1 MKILSDYHVHSSFS
15 GDSSVSPE
23 AVIEQAISHGLQH
36 LCLTDHMDYDYTDG
50 DVCFEFDPREYF
62 RRLQPLKEKYRDQI
76 DLCIGVELG
85 LRPYLSGRHHSL
97 IFSYPFDFVIGSIH
111 LVNNRD
117 PYFPSYFEGRD
128 ESDAYLEYFQCALYN
143 LRAYSIFDTFGHL
156 DYVVRY
162 GQNPE
167 VYSYRKYS
175 DEIDAVLKLL
185 LEKGIALEVNT
196 AGFRTL
202 GRTNP
207 EPDVLRRY
215 RELGGELITV
225 GSDGHQPEYLGYR
238 FRETEELLRS
248 CGFSYYAVFRQRK
261 PEFIKI

>member
-1 MKILSDYHVHSSFS
+1 MLADCHLHTEFS
-15 GDSSVSPE
+15 TDSETPMR
-23 AVIEQAISHGLQH
+23 AQAERALELGIPAI
-36 LCLTDHMDYDYTDG
+36 CVTDHMDMDYPQGEFWLDTDRYMEA
-50 DVCFEFDPREYF
+50 V
-62 RRLQPLKEKYRDQI
+62 RRLQEEYRGRLEI
-76 DLCIGVELG
+76 GFGVELG
-85 LRPYLSGRHHSL
+85 LMEHLRARQEEYLKK
-97 IFSYPFDFVIGSIH
+97 YPFDFVIGSVHLIH
-111 LVNNRD
+111 GED
-117 PYFPSYFEGRD
+117 PYNGELFRKYGD
-128 ESDAYLEYFQCALYN
+128 EEVFREYFRLSHRLLAD
-143 LRAYSIFDTFGHL
+143 APSIQSWGHL

-167 VYSYRKYS
+167 VYSYRKYA

-261 PEFIKI
+261 PAFIKI

>member
-1 MKILSDYHVHSSFS
+1 MLADCHLHTEFS
-15 GDSSVSPE
+15 TDSETPMR
-23 AVIEQAISHGLQH
+23 AQAERALELGIPAI
-36 LCLTDHMDYDYTDG
+36 CVTDHMDMDYPQGEFWLDTDRYMEA
-50 DVCFEFDPREYF
+50 V
-62 RRLQPLKEKYRDQI
+62 RRLQEEYRGRLEI
-76 DLCIGVELG
+76 GFGVELG
-85 LRPYLSGRHHSL
+85 LMEHLRARQEEYLKK
-97 IFSYPFDFVIGSIH
+97 YPFDFVIGSVHLIH
-111 LVNNRD
+111 GED
-117 PYFPSYFEGRD
+117 PYNGELFRKYGD
-128 ESDAYLEYFQCALYN
+128 EEVFREYFRLSHRLLAD
-143 LRAYSIFDTFGHL
+143 APSIQSWGHL

-167 VYSYRKYS
+167 AYSYRKYA

>member
-1 MKILSDYHVHSSFS
+1 MLADCHLHTEFS
-15 GDSSVSPE
+15 TDSETPMR
-23 AVIEQAISHGLQH
+23 AQAERALELGIPAI
-36 LCLTDHMDYDYTDG
+36 CVTDHMDMDYPQGEFWLDTDRYMEA
-50 DVCFEFDPREYF
+50 V
-62 RRLQPLKEKYRDQI
+62 RRLQEEYRGRLEI
-76 DLCIGVELG
+76 GFGVELG
-85 LRPYLSGRHHSL
+85 LMEHLRARQEEYLKK
-97 IFSYPFDFVIGSIH
+97 YPFDFVIGSVHLIH
-111 LVNNRD
+111 GED
-117 PYFPSYFEGRD
+117 PYNGELFRKYGD
-128 ESDAYLEYFQCALYN
+128 EEVFREYFRLSHRLLAD
-143 LRAYSIFDTFGHL
+143 APSIQSWGHL

-167 VYSYRKYS
+167 IYSYRKYA
-175 DEIDAVLKLL
+175 DEIDAVLKIL

>member
-1 MKILSDYHVHSSFS
+1 MLADCHLHTEFS
-15 GDSSVSPE
+15 TDSETPMR
-23 AVIEQAISHGLQH
+23 AQAERALELGIPAI
-36 LCLTDHMDYDYTDG
+36 CVTDHMDMDYPQGEFWLDTDRYMEA
-50 DVCFEFDPREYF
+50 V
-62 RRLQPLKEKYRDQI
+62 RRLQEEYRGRLEI
-76 DLCIGVELG
+76 SFGVELG
-85 LRPYLSGRHHSL
+85 LMEHLRARQEEYLKK
-97 IFSYPFDFVIGSIH
+97 YPFDFVIGSVHLIH
-111 LVNNRD
+111 GED
-117 PYFPSYFEGRD
+117 PYNGELFRKYGD
-128 ESDAYLEYFQCALYN
+128 EEVFREYFRLSHRLLAD
-143 LRAYSIFDTFGHL
+143 APSIQSWGHL

-167 VYSYRKYS
+167 VYSYRKYA
-175 DEIDAVLKLL
+175 DEIDVVLKLL

>member
-1 MKILSDYHVHSSFS
+1 MLADCHLHTEFS
-15 GDSSVSPE
+15 TDSETPMR
-23 AVIEQAISHGLQH
+23 AQAERALELGIPAI
-36 LCLTDHMDYDYTDG
+36 CVTDHMDMDYPQGEFWLDTDRYMEA
-50 DVCFEFDPREYF
+50 V
-62 RRLQPLKEKYRDQI
+62 RRLQEEYRGRLEI
-76 DLCIGVELG
+76 SFGVELG
-85 LRPYLSGRHHSL
+85 LMEHLRARQEEYLKK
-97 IFSYPFDFVIGSIH
+97 YPFDFVIGSVHLIH
-111 LVNNRD
+111 GED
-117 PYFPSYFEGRD
+117 PYNGELFRKYGDD
-128 ESDAYLEYFQCALYN
+128 EVFREYFRLSHRLLAD
-143 LRAYSIFDTFGHL
+143 APSIQSWGHL

-167 VYSYRKYS
+167 IYSYRKYA

>member
-1 MKILSDYHVHSSFS
+1 MLADCHLHTEFS
-15 GDSSVSPE
+15 TDSETPMR
-23 AVIEQAISHGLQH
+23 AQAERALELGIPAI
-36 LCLTDHMDYDYTDG
+36 CVTDHMDMDYPQGEFWLDTDRYMEA
-50 DVCFEFDPREYF
+50 V
-62 RRLQPLKEKYRDQI
+62 RRLQEEYRGRLEI
-76 DLCIGVELG
+76 GFGVELG
-85 LRPYLSGRHHSL
+85 LMEHLRARQEEYLKK
-97 IFSYPFDFVIGSIH
+97 YPFDFVIGSVHLIH
-111 LVNNRD
+111 GED
-117 PYFPSYFEGRD
+117 PYNGELFRKYGD
-128 ESDAYLEYFQCALYN
+128 EEVFREYFRLSHRLLAD
-143 LRAYSIFDTFGHL
+143 APSIQSWGHL

-167 VYSYRKYS
+167 VYSYRKYA

-207 EPDVLRRY
+207 EPDVLRSY

-238 FRETEELLRS
+238 FRETDELLRS

>member
-1 MKILSDYHVHSSFS
+1 MIADCHLHTEFS
-15 GDSSVSPE
+15 TDSETPMR
-23 AVIEQAISHGLQH
+23 AQAERALELGIPAI
-36 LCLTDHMDYDYTDG
+36 CVTDHMDMDYPQGEFWLDTDRYMEA
-50 DVCFEFDPREYF
+50 V
-62 RRLQPLKEKYRDQI
+62 RRLQEEYRGRLEI
-76 DLCIGVELG
+76 SFGVELG
-85 LRPYLSGRHHSL
+85 LMEHLRARQEEYLKK
-97 IFSYPFDFVIGSIH
+97 YPFDFVIGSVHLIH
-111 LVNNRD
+111 GED
-117 PYFPSYFEGRD
+117 PYNGELFRKYGD
-128 ESDAYLEYFQCALYN
+128 EEVFREYFRLSHRLLAD
-143 LRAYSIFDTFGHL
+143 APSIQSWGHL

-167 VYSYRKYS
+167 VYSYRKYA

>member
-1 MKILSDYHVHSSFS
+1 MLADCHLHTEFS
-15 GDSSVSPE
+15 TDSETPMR
-23 AVIEQAISHGLQH
+23 AQAERALELGIPAI
-36 LCLTDHMDYDYTDG
+36 CVTDHMGMDDPQGEFWLDTDRYMEA
-50 DVCFEFDPREYF
+50 V
-62 RRLQPLKEKYRDQI
+62 RRLQEEYRGRLEI
-76 DLCIGVELG
+76 GFGVELG
-85 LRPYLSGRHHSL
+85 LMEHLRARQEEYLKK
-97 IFSYPFDFVIGSIH
+97 YPFDFVIGSVHLIH
-111 LVNNRD
+111 GED
-117 PYFPSYFEGRD
+117 PYNGELFRKYGDD
-128 ESDAYLEYFQCALYN
+128 EVFREYFRLSHRLLAD
-143 LRAYSIFDTFGHL
+143 APSIQSWGHL

-167 VYSYRKYS
+167 IYSYRKYA

>member
-1 MKILSDYHVHSSFS
+1 MLADCHLHTEFS
-15 GDSSVSPE
+15 TDSETPMR
-23 AVIEQAISHGLQH
+23 AQAERALELGIPAI
-36 LCLTDHMDYDYTDG
+36 CVTDHMDMDYPQGEFWLDTDRYMEA
-50 DVCFEFDPREYF
+50 V
-62 RRLQPLKEKYRDQI
+62 RRLQEEYRGRLEI
-76 DLCIGVELG
+76 GFGVELG
-85 LRPYLSGRHHSL
+85 LMEHLRARQEEYLKK
-97 IFSYPFDFVIGSIH
+97 YPFDFVIGSVHLIH
-111 LVNNRD
+111 GED
-117 PYFPSYFEGRD
+117 PYNGELFRKYGD
-128 ESDAYLEYFQCALYN
+128 EEVFREYFRLSHRLLAD
-143 LRAYSIFDTFGHL
+143 APSIQSWGHL

-167 VYSYRKYS
+167 VYSYRKYA

-261 PEFIKI
+261 PYFIKI

>member
-1 MKILSDYHVHSSFS
+1 MLADCHLHTEFS
-15 GDSSVSPE
+15 TDSETPMR
-23 AVIEQAISHGLQH
+23 AQAERALELGIPAI
-36 LCLTDHMDYDYTDG
+36 CVTDHMDMDYPQGEFWLDTDRYMEA
-50 DVCFEFDPREYF
+50 V
-62 RRLQPLKEKYRDQI
+62 RRLQEEYRGRLEI
-76 DLCIGVELG
+76 GFGVELG
-85 LRPYLSGRHHSL
+85 LMEHLRARQEEYLKK
-97 IFSYPFDFVIGSIH
+97 YPFDFVIGSVHLIH
-111 LVNNRD
+111 GED
-117 PYFPSYFEGRD
+117 PYNGELFRKYGDD
-128 ESDAYLEYFQCALYN
+128 EVFREYFRLSHRLLAD
-143 LRAYSIFDTFGHL
+143 APSIQSWGHL

-167 VYSYRKYS
+167 VYSYRKYA

>member
-1 MKILSDYHVHSSFS
+1 MIADCHLHTEFS
-15 GDSSVSPE
+15 TDSETPMR
-23 AVIEQAISHGLQH
+23 AQAERAMELGIPAI
-36 LCLTDHMDYDYTDG
+36 CVTDHMDMDYPQGEFWLDTDRYMEA
-50 DVCFEFDPREYF
+50 V
-62 RRLQPLKEKYRDQI
+62 RRLQEEYRGRLEI
-76 DLCIGVELG
+76 GFGVELG
-85 LRPYLSGRHHSL
+85 LMEHLRARQEEYLKK
-97 IFSYPFDFVIGSIH
+97 YPFDFVIGSVHLIH
-111 LVNNRD
+111 GED
-117 PYFPSYFEGRD
+117 PYNGELFRKYGD
-128 ESDAYLEYFQCALYN
+128 EEVFREYFRLSHRLLAD
-143 LRAYSIFDTFGHL
+143 APSIQSWGHL

-167 VYSYRKYS
+167 VYSYRKYA

>member
-1 MKILSDYHVHSSFS
+1 MLADCHLHTEFS
-15 GDSSVSPE
+15 TDSETPMR
-23 AVIEQAISHGLQH
+23 AQAERALELGIPAI
-36 LCLTDHMDYDYTDG
+36 CVTDHMDMDYPQGEFWLDTDRYMEA
-50 DVCFEFDPREYF
+50 V
-62 RRLQPLKEKYRDQI
+62 RRLQEEYRGRLEI
-76 DLCIGVELG
+76 GFGVELG
-85 LRPYLSGRHHSL
+85 LMEHLRARQEEYLKK
-97 IFSYPFDFVIGSIH
+97 YPFDFVIGSVHLIH
-111 LVNNRD
+111 GED
-117 PYFPSYFEGRD
+117 PYNGELFRKYGDD
-128 ESDAYLEYFQCALYN
+128 EVFREYFRLSHRLLADAPSVQ
-143 LRAYSIFDTFGHL
+143 SWGHL

-167 VYSYRKYS
+167 VYSYRKYA

>member
-1 MKILSDYHVHSSFS
+1 MLADCHLHTEFS
-15 GDSSVSPE
+15 TDSETPMT
-23 AVIEQAISHGLQH
+23 EQAERALALGIPAI
-36 LCLTDHMDYDYTDG
+36 CVTDHMDMDYPGGEFQLDTDRYMEA
-50 DVCFEFDPREYF
+50 VRTLQEEY
-62 RRLQPLKEKYRDQI
+62 RGRLEI
-76 DLCIGVELG
+76 GFGVELG
-85 LRPYLSGRHHSL
+85 LMEHLRERQEEYLKK
-97 IFSYPFDFVIGSIH
+97 YPFDFVIGSVHLIH
-111 LVNNRD
+111 GED
-117 PYFPSYFEGRD
+117 PYNGELFRRYGD
-128 ESDAYLEYFQCALYN
+128 EEVFREYFRLSHRLLEDAPAIQ
-143 LRAYSIFDTFGHL
+143 SWGHL

-162 GQNPE
+162 GQNRE
-167 VYSYRKYS
+167 AFSCRNYA
-175 DEIDAVLKLL
+175 DEIDAVLRLL
-185 LEKGIALEVNT
+185 VEKGVALEVNT

>member
-1 MKILSDYHVHSSFS
+1 MLADCHLHTEFS
-15 GDSSVSPE
+15 TDSETPMR
-23 AVIEQAISHGLQH
+23 AQAERALELGIPAI
-36 LCLTDHMDYDYTDG
+36 CVTDHMDMDYPQGEFWLDTDRYMEA
-50 DVCFEFDPREYF
+50 V
-62 RRLQPLKEKYRDQI
+62 RRLQEEYRGRLEI
-76 DLCIGVELG
+76 GFGVELG
-85 LRPYLSGRHHSL
+85 LMEHLRARQEEYLKK
-97 IFSYPFDFVIGSIH
+97 YPFDFVIGSVHLIH
-111 LVNNRD
+111 GED
-117 PYFPSYFEGRD
+117 PYNGELFRKYGDD
-128 ESDAYLEYFQCALYN
+128 EVFREYFRLSHRLLAD
-143 LRAYSIFDTFGHL
+143 APSIQSWGHL

-167 VYSYRKYS
+167 IYSYRKYA

>member
-1 MKILSDYHVHSSFS
+1 MLADCHLHTEFS
-15 GDSSVSPE
+15 TDSETPMR
-23 AVIEQAISHGLQH
+23 AQAERALELGIPAI
-36 LCLTDHMDYDYTDG
+36 CVTDHMDMDYPQGEFWLDTDRYMEA
-50 DVCFEFDPREYF
+50 V
-62 RRLQPLKEKYRDQI
+62 RRLQEEYRGRLEI
-76 DLCIGVELG
+76 GFGVELG
-85 LRPYLSGRHHSL
+85 LMEHLRARQEEYLKK
-97 IFSYPFDFVIGSIH
+97 YPFDFVIGSVHLIH
-111 LVNNRD
+111 GED
-117 PYFPSYFEGRD
+117 PYNGELFRKYGDD
-128 ESDAYLEYFQCALYN
+128 EVFREYFRLSHRLLAD
-143 LRAYSIFDTFGHL
+143 APSIQSWGHL

-167 VYSYRKYS
+167 VYSYRKYA

-202 GRTNP
+202 GKTNP

>member
-1 MKILSDYHVHSSFS
+1 MLADCHLHTEFS
-15 GDSSVSPE
+15 TDSETPMR
-23 AVIEQAISHGLQH
+23 AQAERALELGIPAI
-36 LCLTDHMDYDYTDG
+36 CVTDHMDMDYPQGEFWLDTDRYMEA
-50 DVCFEFDPREYF
+50 V
-62 RRLQPLKEKYRDQI
+62 RRLQEEYRGRLEI
-76 DLCIGVELG
+76 GFGVELG
-85 LRPYLSGRHHSL
+85 LMEHLRARQEEYLKK
-97 IFSYPFDFVIGSIH
+97 YPFDFVIGSVHLIH
-111 LVNNRD
+111 GED
-117 PYFPSYFEGRD
+117 PYNGELFRKYGDD
-128 ESDAYLEYFQCALYN
+128 EVFREYFRLSHRLLAD
-143 LRAYSIFDTFGHL
+143 APSIQSWGHL

-167 VYSYRKYS
+167 VDSYRKYA

>member
-1 MKILSDYHVHSSFS
+1 MLADCHLHTEFS
-15 GDSSVSPE
+15 TDSETPMR
-23 AVIEQAISHGLQH
+23 AQAERALELGIPAI
-36 LCLTDHMDYDYTDG
+36 CVTDHMDMDYPQGEFWLDTDRYMEA
-50 DVCFEFDPREYF
+50 V
-62 RRLQPLKEKYRDQI
+62 RRLQEEYRGRLEI
-76 DLCIGVELG
+76 GFGVELG
-85 LRPYLSGRHHSL
+85 LMEHLRARQEEYLKKYS
-97 IFSYPFDFVIGSIH
+97 FDFVIGSVHLIH
-111 LVNNRD
+111 GED
-117 PYFPSYFEGRD
+117 PYNGELFRKYGD
-128 ESDAYLEYFQCALYN
+128 EEVFREYFRLSHRLLAD
-143 LRAYSIFDTFGHL
+143 APSIQSWGHL

-167 VYSYRKYS
+167 VYSYRKYA

>member
-1 MKILSDYHVHSSFS
+1 MLVDCHLHTEFS
-15 GDSSVSPE
+15 TDSETPMR
-23 AVIEQAISHGLQH
+23 AQAERALELGIPAI
-36 LCLTDHMDYDYTDG
+36 CVTDHMDMDYPQGEFWLDTDRYMEA
-50 DVCFEFDPREYF
+50 V
-62 RRLQPLKEKYRDQI
+62 RRLQEEYRGRLEI
-76 DLCIGVELG
+76 GFGVELG
-85 LRPYLSGRHHSL
+85 LMEHLRARQEEYLKK
-97 IFSYPFDFVIGSIH
+97 YPFDFVIGSVHLIH
-111 LVNNRD
+111 GED
-117 PYFPSYFEGRD
+117 PYNGELFRKYGD
-128 ESDAYLEYFQCALYN
+128 EEVFREYFRLSHRLLAD
-143 LRAYSIFDTFGHL
+143 APSIQSWGHL

-167 VYSYRKYS
+167 VYSYRKYA

-238 FRETEELLRS
+238 FRETEELLCS

>member
-1 MKILSDYHVHSSFS
+1 MLADCHLHTEFS
-15 GDSSVSPE
+15 TDSETPMR
-23 AVIEQAISHGLQH
+23 AQAERALELGIPAI
-36 LCLTDHMDYDYTDG
+36 CVTDHMDMDYPQGEFWLDTDRYMEA
-50 DVCFEFDPREYF
+50 V
-62 RRLQPLKEKYRDQI
+62 RRLQEEYRGRLEI
-76 DLCIGVELG
+76 GFGVELG
-85 LRPYLSGRHHSL
+85 LMEHLRARQEEYLEK
-97 IFSYPFDFVIGSIH
+97 YPFDFVIGSVHLIH
-111 LVNNRD
+111 GED
-117 PYFPSYFEGRD
+117 PYNGELFRKYGD
-128 ESDAYLEYFQCALYN
+128 EEVFREYFRLSHRLLAD
-143 LRAYSIFDTFGHL
+143 APSIQSWGHL

-167 VYSYRKYS
+167 VYSYRKYA

>member
-1 MKILSDYHVHSSFS
+1 MLVDCHLHTEFS
-15 GDSSVSPE
+15 TDSETPMR
-23 AVIEQAISHGLQH
+23 AQAERALELGIPAI
-36 LCLTDHMDYDYTDG
+36 CVTDHMDMDYPQGEFWLDTDRYMEA
-50 DVCFEFDPREYF
+50 V
-62 RRLQPLKEKYRDQI
+62 RRLQEEYRGRLEI
-76 DLCIGVELG
+76 GFGVELG
-85 LRPYLSGRHHSL
+85 LMEHLRARQEEYLKK
-97 IFSYPFDFVIGSIH
+97 YPFDFVIGSVHLIH
-111 LVNNRD
+111 GED
-117 PYFPSYFEGRD
+117 PYNGELFRKYGD
-128 ESDAYLEYFQCALYN
+128 EEVFREYFRLSHRLLAD
-143 LRAYSIFDTFGHL
+143 APSIQSWGHL

-167 VYSYRKYS
+167 VYSYRKYA

>member
-1 MKILSDYHVHSSFS
+1 MLADCHLHTEFS
-15 GDSSVSPE
+15 TDSETPMRAQVERALELGIP
-23 AVIEQAISHGLQH
+23 AI
-36 LCLTDHMDYDYTDG
+36 CVTDHMDMDYPQGEFWLDTDRYMEA
-50 DVCFEFDPREYF
+50 V
-62 RRLQPLKEKYRDQI
+62 RRLQEEYRGRLEI
-76 DLCIGVELG
+76 GFGVELG
-85 LRPYLSGRHHSL
+85 LMEHLRARQEEYLKK
-97 IFSYPFDFVIGSIH
+97 YPFDFVIGSVHLIH
-111 LVNNRD
+111 GED
-117 PYFPSYFEGRD
+117 PYNGELFRKYGD
-128 ESDAYLEYFQCALYN
+128 EEVFREYFRLSHRLLAD
-143 LRAYSIFDTFGHL
+143 APSIQSWGHL

-167 VYSYRKYS
+167 VYSYRKYA

>member
-1 MKILSDYHVHSSFS
+1 MLADCHLHTEFS
-15 GDSSVSPE
+15 TDSETPMRV
-23 AVIEQAISHGLQH
+23 QAERALELGIPAI
-36 LCLTDHMDYDYTDG
+36 CVTDHMDMDYPQGEFWLDTDRYMEA
-50 DVCFEFDPREYF
+50 V
-62 RRLQPLKEKYRDQI
+62 RRLQEEYRGRLEI
-76 DLCIGVELG
+76 GFGVELG
-85 LRPYLSGRHHSL
+85 LMEHLRARQEEYLKK
-97 IFSYPFDFVIGSIH
+97 YPFDFVIGSVHLIH
-111 LVNNRD
+111 GED
-117 PYFPSYFEGRD
+117 PYNGELFRKYGDD
-128 ESDAYLEYFQCALYN
+128 EVFREYFRLSHRLLAD
-143 LRAYSIFDTFGHL
+143 APSIQSWGHL

-167 VYSYRKYS
+167 VYSYRKYA

>member
-1 MKILSDYHVHSSFS
+1 MIADCHLHTEFS
-15 GDSSVSPE
+15 TDSETPMR
-23 AVIEQAISHGLQH
+23 AQAERALELGIPAI
-36 LCLTDHMDYDYTDG
+36 CVTDHMDMDYPQGEFWLDTDRYMEA
-50 DVCFEFDPREYF
+50 V
-62 RRLQPLKEKYRDQI
+62 RRLQEEYRGRLEI
-76 DLCIGVELG
+76 SFGVELG
-85 LRPYLSGRHHSL
+85 LMEHLRARQEEYLKK
-97 IFSYPFDFVIGSIH
+97 YPFDFVIGSVHLIH
-111 LVNNRD
+111 GED
-117 PYFPSYFEGRD
+117 PYNGELFRKYGD
-128 ESDAYLEYFQCALYN
+128 EEVFREYFRLSHRLLAD
-143 LRAYSIFDTFGHL
+143 APSIQSWGHL

-167 VYSYRKYS
+167 VYFYRKYA

>member
-1 MKILSDYHVHSSFS
+1 MLADCHLHTEFS
-15 GDSSVSPE
+15 TDSETPMR
-23 AVIEQAISHGLQH
+23 AQAERALELGIPAI
-36 LCLTDHMDYDYTDG
+36 CVTDHMDMDYPQGEFWLDTDRYMEA
-50 DVCFEFDPREYF
+50 V
-62 RRLQPLKEKYRDQI
+62 RRLQEEYRGRLEI
-76 DLCIGVELG
+76 SFGVELG
-85 LRPYLSGRHHSL
+85 LMEHLRARQEEYLKK
-97 IFSYPFDFVIGSIH
+97 YPFDFVIGSVHLIH
-111 LVNNRD
+111 GED
-117 PYFPSYFEGRD
+117 PYNGELFRKYGD
-128 ESDAYLEYFQCALYN
+128 EEVFREYFRLSHRLLADAPSVQ
-143 LRAYSIFDTFGHL
+143 SWGHL

-167 VYSYRKYS
+167 VYSYRKYA

>member
-1 MKILSDYHVHSSFS
+1 MLADCHLHTEFS
-15 GDSSVSPE
+15 TDSETPMR
-23 AVIEQAISHGLQH
+23 AQAERALELGIPAI
-36 LCLTDHMDYDYTDG
+36 CVTDHMDMDYPQGEFWLDTDRYMEA
-50 DVCFEFDPREYF
+50 V
-62 RRLQPLKEKYRDQI
+62 RRLQEEYRGRLEI
-76 DLCIGVELG
+76 SFGVELG
-85 LRPYLSGRHHSL
+85 LMEHLRARQEEYLKK
-97 IFSYPFDFVIGSIH
+97 YPFDFVIGSVHLIH
-111 LVNNRD
+111 GED
-117 PYFPSYFEGRD
+117 PYNGELFRKYGD
-128 ESDAYLEYFQCALYN
+128 EEVFREYFRLSHRLLAD
-143 LRAYSIFDTFGHL
+143 APSIQSWGHL

-167 VYSYRKYS
+167 VYSYRKYA

>member
-1 MKILSDYHVHSSFS
+1 MLADCHLHTEFS
-15 GDSSVSPE
+15 TDSETPMR
-23 AVIEQAISHGLQH
+23 AQAERALELGIPAI
-36 LCLTDHMDYDYTDG
+36 CVTDHMDMDYPQGEFWLDTDRYMEA
-50 DVCFEFDPREYF
+50 V
-62 RRLQPLKEKYRDQI
+62 RRLQEEYRGRLEI
-76 DLCIGVELG
+76 GFGVELG
-85 LRPYLSGRHHSL
+85 LMEHLRARQEEYLKK
-97 IFSYPFDFVIGSIH
+97 YPFDFVIGSVHLIH
-111 LVNNRD
+111 GED
-117 PYFPSYFEGRD
+117 PYNGELFRKYGD
-128 ESDAYLEYFQCALYN
+128 EEVFREYFRLSHRLLAD
-143 LRAYSIFDTFGHL
+143 APSIQSWGHL

-167 VYSYRKYS
+167 VYSYRKYA
-175 DEIDAVLKLL
+175 DEIDAVLKFL

>member
-1 MKILSDYHVHSSFS
+1 MIADCHLHTEFS
-15 GDSSVSPE
+15 TDSETPMR
-23 AVIEQAISHGLQH
+23 AQAERALELGIPAI
-36 LCLTDHMDYDYTDG
+36 CVTDHMDMDYPQGEFWLDTDRYMEA
-50 DVCFEFDPREYF
+50 V
-62 RRLQPLKEKYRDQI
+62 RRLQEEYRGRLEI
-76 DLCIGVELG
+76 GFGVELG
-85 LRPYLSGRHHSL
+85 LMEHLRARQEEYLKK
-97 IFSYPFDFVIGSIH
+97 YPFDFVIGSVHLIH
-111 LVNNRD
+111 GED
-117 PYFPSYFEGRD
+117 PYNGELFRKYGD
-128 ESDAYLEYFQCALYN
+128 EEVFREYFRLSHRLLAD
-143 LRAYSIFDTFGHL
+143 APSIQSWGHL

-167 VYSYRKYS
+167 IYSYRKYA

>member
-1 MKILSDYHVHSSFS
+1 MLADCHLHTEFS
-15 GDSSVSPE
+15 TDSETPMR
-23 AVIEQAISHGLQH
+23 AQAERALELGIPAI
-36 LCLTDHMDYDYTDG
+36 CVTDHMDMDYPQGEFWLDTDRYMEA
-50 DVCFEFDPREYF
+50 V
-62 RRLQPLKEKYRDQI
+62 RRLQEEYRGRLEI
-76 DLCIGVELG
+76 CFGVELG
-85 LRPYLSGRHHSL
+85 LMEHLRARQEEYLKK
-97 IFSYPFDFVIGSIH
+97 YPFDFVIGSVHLIH
-111 LVNNRD
+111 GED
-117 PYFPSYFEGRD
+117 PYNGELFRKYGD
-128 ESDAYLEYFQCALYN
+128 EEVFREYFRLSHRLLAD
-143 LRAYSIFDTFGHL
+143 APSIQSWGHL

-167 VYSYRKYS
+167 VYSYRKYA

>member
-1 MKILSDYHVHSSFS
+1 MLADCHLHTEFS
-15 GDSSVSPE
+15 TDSETPMR
-23 AVIEQAISHGLQH
+23 AQAERALELGIPAI
-36 LCLTDHMDYDYTDG
+36 CVTDHMDMDYPQGEFWLDTDRYMEA
-50 DVCFEFDPREYF
+50 V
-62 RRLQPLKEKYRDQI
+62 RRLQEEYRGRLEI
-76 DLCIGVELG
+76 SFGVELG
-85 LRPYLSGRHHSL
+85 LMEHLRARQEEYLKK
-97 IFSYPFDFVIGSIH
+97 YPFDFVIGSVHLIH
-111 LVNNRD
+111 GED
-117 PYFPSYFEGRD
+117 PYNGELFRKYGDD
-128 ESDAYLEYFQCALYN
+128 EVFREYFRLSHRLLAD
-143 LRAYSIFDTFGHL
+143 APSIQSWGHL

-167 VYSYRKYS
+167 VYSYRKYA

>member
-1 MKILSDYHVHSSFS
+1 MIADCHLHTEFS
-15 GDSSVSPE
+15 TDSETPMR
-23 AVIEQAISHGLQH
+23 AQAERALELGIPAI
-36 LCLTDHMDYDYTDG
+36 CVTDHMDMDYPQGEFWLDTDRYMEA
-50 DVCFEFDPREYF
+50 V
-62 RRLQPLKEKYRDQI
+62 RRLQEEYRGRLEI
-76 DLCIGVELG
+76 GFGVELG
-85 LRPYLSGRHHSL
+85 LMEHLRARQEEYLKK
-97 IFSYPFDFVIGSIH
+97 YPFDFVIGSVHLIH
-111 LVNNRD
+111 GED
-117 PYFPSYFEGRD
+117 PYNGELFRKYGD
-128 ESDAYLEYFQCALYN
+128 EEVFREYFRLSHRLLAD
-143 LRAYSIFDTFGHL
+143 APSIQSWGHL

-167 VYSYRKYS
+167 VYSYRKYA

>member
-1 MKILSDYHVHSSFS
+1 MLADCHLHTEFS
-15 GDSSVSPE
+15 TDSETPMR
-23 AVIEQAISHGLQH
+23 AQAERALELGIPAI
-36 LCLTDHMDYDYTDG
+36 CVTDHMDMDYPQGEFWLDTDRYMEA
-50 DVCFEFDPREYF
+50 V
-62 RRLQPLKEKYRDQI
+62 RRLQEEYRGRLEI
-76 DLCIGVELG
+76 GFGVELG
-85 LRPYLSGRHHSL
+85 LMEHLRARQEEYLKK
-97 IFSYPFDFVIGSIH
+97 YPFDFVIGSVHLIH
-111 LVNNRD
+111 GED
-117 PYFPSYFEGRD
+117 PYNGELFRKYGD
-128 ESDAYLEYFQCALYN
+128 EEVFREYFRLSHRLLAD
-143 LRAYSIFDTFGHL
+143 APSIQSWGHL

-167 VYSYRKYS
+167 IYSYRKYA

>member
-1 MKILSDYHVHSSFS
+1 MLADCHLHTEFS
-15 GDSSVSPE
+15 TDSETPMR
-23 AVIEQAISHGLQH
+23 AQAERALELGIPAI
-36 LCLTDHMDYDYTDG
+36 CVTDHMDMDYPQGEFWLDTDRYMEA
-50 DVCFEFDPREYF
+50 V
-62 RRLQPLKEKYRDQI
+62 RRLQEEYRGRLEI
-76 DLCIGVELG
+76 SLGVELG
-85 LRPYLSGRHHSL
+85 LMEHLRARQEEYLKK
-97 IFSYPFDFVIGSIH
+97 YPFDFVIGSVHLIH
-111 LVNNRD
+111 GED
-117 PYFPSYFEGRD
+117 PYNGELFRKYGD
-128 ESDAYLEYFQCALYN
+128 EEVFREYFRLSHRLLAD
-143 LRAYSIFDTFGHL
+143 APSIQSWGHL

-167 VYSYRKYS
+167 VYSYRKYA

>member
-1 MKILSDYHVHSSFS
+1 MLADCHLHTEFS
-15 GDSSVSPE
+15 TDSETSMR
-23 AVIEQAISHGLQH
+23 AQAERALELGIPAI
-36 LCLTDHMDYDYTDG
+36 CVTDHMDMDYPQGEFWLDTDRYMEA
-50 DVCFEFDPREYF
+50 V
-62 RRLQPLKEKYRDQI
+62 RRLQEEYRGRLEI
-76 DLCIGVELG
+76 SFGVELG
-85 LRPYLSGRHHSL
+85 LMEHLRARQEEYLKK
-97 IFSYPFDFVIGSIH
+97 YPFDFVIGSVHLIH
-111 LVNNRD
+111 GED
-117 PYFPSYFEGRD
+117 PYNGELFRKYGD
-128 ESDAYLEYFQCALYN
+128 EEVFREYFRLSHRLLAD
-143 LRAYSIFDTFGHL
+143 APSIQSWGHL

-167 VYSYRKYS
+167 VYSYRKYA
-175 DEIDAVLKLL
+175 DEIDVVLKLL

>member
-1 MKILSDYHVHSSFS
+1 MLADCHLHTEFS
-15 GDSSVSPE
+15 TDSETPMR
-23 AVIEQAISHGLQH
+23 AQAERALELGIPAI
-36 LCLTDHMDYDYTDG
+36 CVTDHMDMDYPQGEFWLDTDRYMEA
-50 DVCFEFDPREYF
+50 V
-62 RRLQPLKEKYRDQI
+62 RRLQEEYRGRLEI
-76 DLCIGVELG
+76 GFGVELG
-85 LRPYLSGRHHSL
+85 LMEHLRARQEEYLKK
-97 IFSYPFDFVIGSIH
+97 YPFDFVIGSVHLIH
-111 LVNNRD
+111 GED
-117 PYFPSYFEGRD
+117 PYNGELFRKYGD
-128 ESDAYLEYFQCALYN
+128 EEVFQEYFRLSHRLLAD
-143 LRAYSIFDTFGHL
+143 APSIQSWGHL

-167 VYSYRKYS
+167 IYSYRKYA

>member
-1 MKILSDYHVHSSFS
+1 MLADCHLHTEFS
-15 GDSSVSPE
+15 TDSETPMR
-23 AVIEQAISHGLQH
+23 AQAERALELGIPAI
-36 LCLTDHMDYDYTDG
+36 CVTDHMDMDYPQGEFWLDTDRYMEA
-50 DVCFEFDPREYF
+50 V
-62 RRLQPLKEKYRDQI
+62 RRLQEEYRGRLEI
-76 DLCIGVELG
+76 SFGVELG
-85 LRPYLSGRHHSL
+85 LMEHLRARQEEYLKK
-97 IFSYPFDFVIGSIH
+97 YPFDFVIGSVHLIH
-111 LVNNRD
+111 GED
-117 PYFPSYFEGRD
+117 PYNGELFRKYGD
-128 ESDAYLEYFQCALYN
+128 EEVFREYFRLSHRLLAD
-143 LRAYSIFDTFGHL
+143 APSIQSWGHL

-167 VYSYRKYS
+167 IYSYRKYA

>member
-1 MKILSDYHVHSSFS
+1 MLADCHLHTEFS
-15 GDSSVSPE
+15 TDSETPMR
-23 AVIEQAISHGLQH
+23 AQAERALELGIPAI
-36 LCLTDHMDYDYTDG
+36 CVTDHMDMDYPQGEFWLDTDRYMEA
-50 DVCFEFDPREYF
+50 V
-62 RRLQPLKEKYRDQI
+62 RRLQEEYRGRLEI
-76 DLCIGVELG
+76 GFGVELG
-85 LRPYLSGRHHSL
+85 LMEHLRARQEEYLKK
-97 IFSYPFDFVIGSIH
+97 YPFDFVIGSVHLIH
-111 LVNNRD
+111 GED
-117 PYFPSYFEGRD
+117 PYNGELFRKYGD
-128 ESDAYLEYFQCALYN
+128 EEVFREYFRLSHRLLAD
-143 LRAYSIFDTFGHL
+143 APSIQSWGHL

-167 VYSYRKYS
+167 VYSYRTYAA
-175 DEIDAVLKLL
+175 EIDAVLKLL

>member
-1 MKILSDYHVHSSFS
+1 MLADCHLHTEFS
-15 GDSSVSPE
+15 TDSETPMR
-23 AVIEQAISHGLQH
+23 AQAERALELGIPAI
-36 LCLTDHMDYDYTDG
+36 CVTDHMDMDYPQGEFWLDTDRYMEA
-50 DVCFEFDPREYF
+50 V
-62 RRLQPLKEKYRDQI
+62 RRLQEEYRGRLEI
-76 DLCIGVELG
+76 GFGVELG
-85 LRPYLSGRHHSL
+85 LMEHLRARQEEYLKK
-97 IFSYPFDFVIGSIH
+97 YPFDFVIGSVHLIH
-111 LVNNRD
+111 GED
-117 PYFPSYFEGRD
+117 PYNGELFRKYGD
-128 ESDAYLEYFQCALYN
+128 EEVFREYFRLSHRLLAD
-143 LRAYSIFDTFGHL
+143 APSIQSWGHL

-167 VYSYRKYS
+167 VYSYRKYA